1 MSLPLT
7 IWALMPRRYHLT
19 QTGGSGP
26 PSSAADF
33 VIGGER
39 KGWRMKTFFER
50 FVDEIVR
57 KRDAGEIDE
66 EKARQWITEI
76 QQRLEEH
83 AEQHPSA
90 PIVQM
95 PVKH

>member
-1 MSLPLT
+1 
-7 IWALMPRRYHLT
+7 
-19 QTGGSGP
+19 
-26 PSSAADF
+26 
-33 VIGGER
+33 
-39 KGWRMKTFFER
+39 MKTFFER

-66 EKARQWITEI
+66 ERARQWITEI

-83 AEQHPSA
+83 AEQHPTA